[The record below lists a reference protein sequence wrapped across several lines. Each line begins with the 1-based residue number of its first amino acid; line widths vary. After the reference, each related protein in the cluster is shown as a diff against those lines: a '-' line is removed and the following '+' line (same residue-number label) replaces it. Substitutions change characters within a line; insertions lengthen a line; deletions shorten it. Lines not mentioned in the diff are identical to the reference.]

1 MGALRARRGLAFSAD
16 GRSRA
21 SAYNS
26 SARGPSA
33 RALGI
38 FAVESALA
46 TKGDEIGVAQQPTAL
61 APFFDGR
68 VRRSHLCNR
77 VVMQRLA
84 QPDRGISFPY
94 TASVLIAAVEPG
106 LAPQPNPHFPG
117 SAACRNQRSE
127 AFLKRHRKGD
137 FLREMRP
144 PCVAAEDGTR
154 PQAERR
160 KSLGCLRGLDWT
172 SVSVQRGHSHDSP
185 PVVNPEGPLASEAVV

>member
-38 FAVESALA
+38 FAVESTLA

-77 VVMQRLA
+77 VVIRGLA
-84 QPDRGISFPY
+84 QPGRGVSFPC
-94 TASVLIAAVEPG
+94 TASILIVAGEPG
-106 LAPQPNPHFPG
+106 LAPPPNPHFPG
-117 SAACRNQRSE
+117 STACRNQRSE
-127 AFLKRHRKGD
+127 APSKRLKGCD
-137 FLREMRP
+137 FLCETRAR
-144 PCVAAEDGTR
+144 CQAAEDGTR

-172 SVSVQRGHSHDSP
+172 SVSVQRGHSHDGP
-185 PVVNPEGPLASEAVV
+185 AVVNPEGPLASEAVV

>member
-77 VVMQRLA
+77 VVIRGLA
-84 QPDRGISFPY
+84 QPGRGVSFPC
-94 TASVLIAAVEPG
+94 TASVLIAAGEPG
-106 LAPQPNPHFPG
+106 LRHRQTLTFQARRPAVINAARRPRNVSGGVTSCVSRGPAVRRLKTGHGPKPNVASL
-117 SAACRNQRSE
+117 SAASE
-127 AFLKRHRKGD
+127 
-137 FLREMRP
+137 
-144 PCVAAEDGTR
+144 VWI
-154 PQAERR
+154 
-160 KSLGCLRGLDWT
+160 GL
-172 SVSVQRGHSHDSP
+172 
-185 PVVNPEGPLASEAVV
+185 PLASKGITVTTVQRS